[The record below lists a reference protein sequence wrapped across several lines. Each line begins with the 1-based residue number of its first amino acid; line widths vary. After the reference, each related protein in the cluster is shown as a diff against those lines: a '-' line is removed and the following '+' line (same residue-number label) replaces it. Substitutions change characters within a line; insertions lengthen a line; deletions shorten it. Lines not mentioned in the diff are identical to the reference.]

1 MAKGEARQKTC
12 LTCNS
17 SFTAHRSDACFC
29 SFRCMR
35 NSLSNKEYLQ
45 KYNKSFNGKWT
56 QIVSKC
62 KKLGQELGLT
72 KEECIELWQ
81 QPCHYCTKSLDG
93 AQGISLDRI
102 NNNLSYIKGNVLPCC
117 GTCNKI
123 RNTFL
128 TVEEMEVAMKAVLEF
143 RKSKMIGGV
152 VVPFEGKPLC

>member
-1 MAKGEARQKTC
+1 MIPRAKNKQRVCQTC
-12 LTCNS
+12 HAA
-17 SFTAHRSDACFC
+17 FMAHRIDANFC
-29 SFRCMR
+29 SFKCMR
-35 NSLSNKEYLQ
+35 NSPTNKDYLQ
-45 KYNKSFNGKWT
+45 QYNKSFNGKWT

-81 QPCHYCTKSLDG
+81 QPCHYCSKSLIG
-93 AQGISLDRI
+93 AQGLSLDRI

-123 RNTFL
+123 RNKFL

-143 RKSKMIGGV
+143 RKGDK
-152 VVPFEGKPLC
+152 